1 MDRETLKYWLA
12 LNMVVGVGRT
22 LFHRLVQGMGS
33 PREVFLA
40 PRNELLRIQG
50 IGDKV
55 VGEIKSFDVDS
66 AAEREL
72 RLAEKENIRILTL
85 ESPEY
90 SPLLKSIYDPPPI
103 LYIQGKPLNTISLP
117 LAVVGTRTPSE
128 YGKLVAERLCLKLA
142 SGGFSIVSG
151 LARGIDTLAHKAA
164 LSVGAD
170 TIAVFGC
177 GLGHTYP
184 PENIKLRKQIVE
196 QGAILSEFPVFMR
209 PDRNNFP
216 ARNRILSGL
225 ALGTVVVEAA
235 EKSGALITADFALEQ
250 GREVFAVPG
259 NITSPKSRG
268 TNSLIKAGAK
278 LVDSPESILEEL
290 LPALGESLRAKKENG
305 EPKVKLD
312 NDQEERIFSLLS
324 LEGRHIDNLIENSN
338 LSPAQVSAT
347 LLQME
352 LRGLVR
358 QLSGKMYIS
367 NCGDEHN

>member
-22 LFHRLVQGMGS
+22 LFHRLVQGFGS
-33 PREVFLA
+33 PREVFSA
-40 PRNELLRIQG
+40 SRNDLLGIQG
-50 IGDKV
+50 LGDKV
-55 VGEIKSFDVDS
+55 IGEIKRFDVDS

-72 RLAEKENIRILTL
+72 RLADNEGLRILTL

-90 SPLLKSIYDPPPI
+90 SPLLQSIYDPPPI
-103 LYIQGKPLNTISLP
+103 LYIKGKPLNSISLP

-128 YGKLVAERLCLKLA
+128 YGKLIAERLCLKLA
-142 SGGFSIVSG
+142 SAGFSIISG

-164 LSVGAD
+164 LSAGAD

-184 PENIKLRKQIVE
+184 PENINLRKQIVE
-196 QGAILSEFPVFMR
+196 QGAIISEFPVFMR

-225 ALGTVVVEAA
+225 GLGTVVVEAA

-259 NITSPKSRG
+259 NITSPKSKG
-268 TNSLIKAGAK
+268 TNNLIKSGAK

-290 LPALGESLRAKKENG
+290 LPALGDSL
-305 EPKVKLD
+305 KVKLD
-312 NDQEERIFSLLS
+312 NKESRVKLDNDLEKKIFSLLS

-347 LLQME
+347 LLQLE
-352 LRGLVR
+352 LRGVVR

-367 NCGDEHN
+367 NCGDE

>member
-1 MDRETLKYWLA
+1 MDRESLKNWLA

-22 LFHRLVQGMGS
+22 LFHRLVQGFGS
-33 PREVFLA
+33 PGEVFSA
-40 PRNELLRIQG
+40 SRNDLLRIPG

-55 VGEIKSFDVDS
+55 VGEIKRFDVDS
-66 AAEREL
+66 AAEREI
-72 RLAEKENIRILTL
+72 RLAENEGLRILTL

-90 SPLLKSIYDPPPI
+90 STLLKTIYDPPPI
-103 LYIQGKPLNTISLP
+103 LYIKGKALNKIARP

-142 SGGFSIVSG
+142 SAGFSIISG
-151 LARGIDTLAHKAA
+151 LARGVDTLAHKAA
-164 LSVGAD
+164 LSAGAD

-184 PENIKLRKQIVE
+184 PENINLRKRIIE
-196 QGAILSEFPVFMR
+196 QGAIISEFPVLMR

-225 ALGTVVVEAA
+225 SLGTVVVEAA

-259 NITSPKSRG
+259 NITSPKSKG
-268 TNSLIKAGAK
+268 TNNLIKSGAK

-290 LPALGESLRAKKENG
+290 LPAFGESFKTKSESEG
-305 EPKVKLD
+305 PKTQLD
-312 NDQEERIFSLLS
+312 NEEEIKIFSLLS

-352 LRGLVR
+352 LRGIVR

-367 NCGDEHN
+367 NCGTE

>member
-22 LFHRLVQGMGS
+22 LFHRLVQGLGS
-33 PREVFLA
+33 PCEVFSA
-40 PRNELLRIQG
+40 PKSELLRIQG
-50 IGDKV
+50 
-55 VGEIKSFDVDS
+55 VGEKVAGEITHFDVDS
-66 AAEREL
+66 GAEREL
-72 RLAEKENIRILTL
+72 RLAEKEDIRILTL

-103 LYIQGKPLNTISLP
+103 LYIKGKALNTISLP

-128 YGKLVAERLCLKLA
+128 YGKLIAERLCLRLA
-142 SGGFSIVSG
+142 SAGFSIISG

-164 LSVGAD
+164 LSAGAD

-184 PENIKLRKQIVE
+184 PENIKLRKQIIE
-196 QGAILSEFPVFMR
+196 QGAILSEFPIFMR

-268 TNSLIKAGAK
+268 TNDLIKAGAK

-290 LPALGESLRAKKENG
+290 LPAFGESLKAKKEVV
-305 EPKVKLD
+305 ESQVKFD
-312 NDQEERIFSLLS
+312 NDQEKKIFSLLS
-324 LEGRHIDNLIENSN
+324 LEGRHIDSLIENSN

-347 LLQME
+347 LLQLE
-352 LRGLVR
+352 LRGLIR
-358 QLSGKMYIS
+358 QLSGKLYIS
-367 NCGDEHN
+367 NYRDE

>member
-22 LFHRLVQGMGS
+22 LFHRLVQGFGS
-33 PREVFLA
+33 PREVFSAAREDLQ
-40 PRNELLRIQG
+40 RIQG
-50 IGDKV
+50 VGRKV
-55 VGEIKSFDVDS
+55 VDEIKRFDVDL

-72 RLAEKENIRILTL
+72 RLADNEGLRVLTL

-103 LYIQGKPLNTISLP
+103 LYIKGKALNTIALP

-142 SGGFSIVSG
+142 SAGFSIISG

-164 LSVGAD
+164 LTAGAD

-184 PENIKLRKQIVE
+184 PENLNLRKQIVE
-196 QGAILSEFPVFMR
+196 QGAILSEFPVLMR

-250 GREVFAVPG
+250 GREVFAIPG
-259 NITSPKSRG
+259 NITSPKSKG
-268 TNSLIKAGAK
+268 TNNLIKSGAK

-290 LPALGESLRAKKENG
+290 LPALGESLKAQAEIEK
-305 EPKVKLD
+305 PKILLD
-312 NDQEERIFSLLS
+312 NDEEKKIFSLLS

-347 LLQME
+347 LLQLE
-352 LRGLVR
+352 LRGVVR

-367 NCGDEHN
+367 NCSDE

>member
-1 MDRETLKYWLA
+1 
-12 LNMVVGVGRT
+12 
-22 LFHRLVQGMGS
+22 
-33 PREVFLA
+33 
-40 PRNELLRIQG
+40 
-50 IGDKV
+50 
-55 VGEIKSFDVDS
+55 
-66 AAEREL
+66 
-72 RLAEKENIRILTL
+72 
-85 ESPEY
+85 
-90 SPLLKSIYDPPPI
+90 
-103 LYIQGKPLNTISLP
+103 
-117 LAVVGTRTPSE
+117 
-128 YGKLVAERLCLKLA
+128 
-142 SGGFSIVSG
+142 

-164 LSVGAD
+164 LSAGAD

-184 PENIKLRKQIVE
+184 PENIKLRKQIIE
-196 QGAILSEFPVFMR
+196 QGAILSEFPIFMR

-268 TNSLIKAGAK
+268 TNDLIKAGAK

-290 LPALGESLRAKKENG
+290 LPAFGESLKAKKEVV
-305 EPKVKLD
+305 ESQVKFD
-312 NDQEERIFSLLS
+312 NDQEKKIFSLLS
-324 LEGRHIDNLIENSN
+324 LEGRHIDSLIENSN

-347 LLQME
+347 LLQLE

-358 QLSGKMYIS
+358 QLSGKLYIS
-367 NCGDEHN
+367 NYRDE

>member
-22 LFHRLVQGMGS
+22 LFHRLVQSLGS
-33 PREVFLA
+33 PREVFSA
-40 PRNELLRIQG
+40 SRSELLGIHG
-50 IGDKV
+50 IGEKV
-55 VGEIKSFDVDS
+55 VGEIKRFDVDS
-66 AAEREL
+66 ATEREL
-72 RLAEKENIRILTL
+72 RLAEKEGVRILTL

-90 SPLLKSIYDPPPI
+90 STLLKSIYDPPPV
-103 LYIQGKPLNTISLP
+103 LYIKGKPLNTIDLP

-142 SGGFSIVSG
+142 SAGFSIVSG

-164 LSVGAD
+164 LSAGAD
-170 TIAVFGC
+170 TVAVFGC

-184 PENIKLRKQIVE
+184 PENIKLRNQIIE
-196 QGAILSEFPVFMR
+196 QGAILSEFPILMR

-268 TNSLIKAGAK
+268 TNDLIKAGAK
-278 LVDSPESILEEL
+278 LVDRPESVLEEL
-290 LPALGESLRAKKENG
+290 LPAFGESLKVKAEKVES
-305 EPKVKLD
+305 KVKLD
-312 NDQEERIFSLLS
+312 NDEEKQIFSLLS

-347 LLQME
+347 LLHLE

-358 QLSGKMYIS
+358 QLSGKMYVS
-367 NCGDEHN
+367 NFGDE

>member
-22 LFHRLVQGMGS
+22 LFHRLVQGLGS
-33 PREVFLA
+33 PRGVFLA
-40 PRNELLRIQG
+40 PINELLRIQG

-55 VGEIKSFDVDS
+55 AGEIKNFDVDS
-66 AAEREL
+66 TAEREL
-72 RLAEKENIRILTL
+72 RLVEKEGIRILTL

-90 SPLLKSIYDPPPI
+90 PSLLKSIYDPPPI
-103 LYIQGKPLNTISLP
+103 LYVQGKALNKISLP

-142 SGGFSIVSG
+142 SAGFSIISG

-164 LSVGAD
+164 LSAGAD

-196 QGAILSEFPVFMR
+196 QGTILSEFPVFMR

-268 TNSLIKAGAK
+268 TNDLIKTGAK
-278 LVDSPESILEEL
+278 LVDGPESILEEL
-290 LPALGESLRAKKENG
+290 LPALGESLKAKKESV

-312 NDQEERIFSLLS
+312 NDQEKKIFSLLS

-347 LLQME
+347 LLQLE

-367 NCGDEHN
+367 NCGDEYN

>member
-22 LFHRLVQGMGS
+22 LFHRLVQGFGS
-33 PREVFLA
+33 PREVFFTS
-40 PRNELLRIQG
+40 RSSLLRIQG

-55 VGEIKSFDVDS
+55 VGEIKRFDVDS

-72 RLAEKENIRILTL
+72 RLADNEGLRILTL

-103 LYIQGKPLNTISLP
+103 LYIKGKPLNTIALP

-142 SGGFSIVSG
+142 SAGFSIISG
-151 LARGIDTLAHKAA
+151 LARGIDTVAHKAA
-164 LSVGAD
+164 LSAGAD

-184 PENIKLRKQIVE
+184 QENINLRKQIVQ
-196 QGAILSEFPVFMR
+196 QGAILSEFPVLMR

-250 GREVFAVPG
+250 GREVFAIPG
-259 NITSPKSRG
+259 NITSPKSKG
-268 TNSLIKAGAK
+268 TNNLIKSGAK

-290 LPALGESLRAKKENG
+290 LPAFGESLKDRVKNET
-305 EPKVKLD
+305 PKIQLD
-312 NDQEERIFSLLS
+312 NDEEKKIYSLLS

-347 LLQME
+347 LLHLE
-352 LRGLVR
+352 LRGVVR

-367 NCGDEHN
+367 NCGIE

>member
-22 LFHRLVQGMGS
+22 LFHRLVQGLGS
-33 PREVFLA
+33 PRGVFSA
-40 PRNELLRIQG
+40 SRSDLLGIQG
-50 IGDKV
+50 IGGKIAS
-55 VGEIKSFDVDS
+55 EIKQFDVDS
-66 AAEREL
+66 SAEREL
-72 RLAEKENIRILTL
+72 RLAEKEGVRILTL
-85 ESPEY
+85 ESEEY

-103 LYIQGKPLNTISLP
+103 LYIQGKPLNTITLP

-128 YGKLVAERLCLKLA
+128 YERLVAERLCLKLA
-142 SGGFSIVSG
+142 SAGCGFIWW
-151 LARGIDTLAHKAA
+151 L
-164 LSVGAD
+164 D

-184 PENIKLRKQIVE
+184 PENINLRKQIVK
-196 QGAILSEFPVFMR
+196 QGAILSEFPILMR

-259 NITSPKSRG
+259 NITSPKSKG
-268 TNSLIKAGAK
+268 TNGLIKAGAK
-278 LVDSPESILEEL
+278 LVDGPGSILEEL
-290 LPALGESLRAKKENG
+290 LPALGESLKAKVEN
-305 EPKVKLD
+305 EELKVKLD
-312 NDQEERIFSLLS
+312 NDEEKKIFSLLS
-324 LEGRHIDNLIENSN
+324 LEGKHIDNLIENSN
-338 LSPAQVSAT
+338 LSPAQVSAK
-347 LLQME
+347 LLQLE

-367 NCGDEHN
+367 NCGDE

>member
-1 MDRETLKYWLA
+1 MDKETLKYWLA

-22 LFHRLVQGMGS
+22 LFHRLVQGLGS
-33 PREVFLA
+33 PREVFSA
-40 PRNELLRIQG
+40 PRSELLRIQG
-50 IGDKV
+50 LGEKV

-66 AAEREL
+66 VAEREL
-72 RLAEKENIRILTL
+72 RLADKEGVRILTL
-85 ESPEY
+85 ESLEY
-90 SPLLKSIYDPPPI
+90 PSLLKSIYDPPPI
-103 LYIQGKPLNTISLP
+103 LYVQGKALDSISLP

-128 YGKLVAERLCLKLA
+128 YGKLIAERLCLKLA
-142 SGGFSIVSG
+142 SAGFSIISG

-164 LSVGAD
+164 LSAGAD

-184 PENIKLRKQIVE
+184 PENIKLRQQIVD
-196 QGAILSEFPVFMR
+196 QGVIVSEFPIFMR

-250 GREVFAVPG
+250 GREVFAIPG
-259 NITSPKSRG
+259 NITSLKSRG
-268 TNSLIKAGAK
+268 TNNLIKAGAK

-290 LPALGESLRAKKENG
+290 LPAFGESLKAKKDSI
-305 EPKVKLD
+305 EPELD
-312 NDQEERIFSLLS
+312 NDQERKVFSLLS
-324 LEGRHIDNLIENSN
+324 LESRHIDNLIENSN

-347 LLQME
+347 LLQLE

-367 NCGDEHN
+367 NYGDE

>member
-22 LFHRLVQGMGS
+22 LFHRLVQGLGS
-33 PREVFLA
+33 PREVFSA
-40 PRNELLRIQG
+40 PRSELLRVQG
-50 IGDKV
+50 LGEKV
-55 VGEIKSFDVDS
+55 AGEIKRFDVDS

-72 RLAEKENIRILTL
+72 RLADKEGVRILTL

-103 LYIQGKPLNTISLP
+103 LYVQGKALDTISLP
-117 LAVVGTRTPSE
+117 LTVVGTRMPSD
-128 YGKLVAERLCLKLA
+128 YGKLIAERLCLKLA
-142 SGGFSIVSG
+142 SAGFSIISG

-164 LSVGAD
+164 LSAGAD

-184 PENIKLRKQIVE
+184 PENIKLRRQIVE
-196 QGAILSEFPVFMR
+196 QGAIVSEFPIFMR

-250 GREVFAVPG
+250 GREVFAIPG
-259 NITSPKSRG
+259 NITSLKSRG

-290 LPALGESLRAKKENG
+290 LPAYGESLKAKKENI
-305 EPKVKLD
+305 EPELD
-312 NDQEERIFSLLS
+312 NDQERKIFSLLS

-367 NCGDEHN
+367 NYGDE

>member
-22 LFHRLVQGMGS
+22 LFHRLVLGFGS
-33 PREVFLA
+33 PREVFCA
-40 PRNELLRIQG
+40 SRNDLLRIQG
-50 IGDKV
+50 IGGKV
-55 VGEIKSFDVDS
+55 AGEIKQFDVDS
-66 AAEREL
+66 SAEREL
-72 RLAEKENIRILTL
+72 RLAEKEGVRVLTR
-85 ESPEY
+85 ESEEY
-90 SPLLKSIYDPPPI
+90 SSLLESIYDPPPI
-103 LYIQGKPLNTISLP
+103 LYVQGKPLNSITLP

-128 YGKLVAERLCLKLA
+128 YGKLVAQRLCLKLA
-142 SGGFSIVSG
+142 SAGFSIVSG

-164 LSVGAD
+164 LAAGAD
-170 TIAVFGC
+170 TVAVFGC

-184 PENIKLRKQIVE
+184 PENLKLRQQIVE
-196 QGAILSEFPVFMR
+196 QGAIVSEFPMLMR

-216 ARNRILSGL
+216 ARNRVLSGL
-225 ALGTVVVEAA
+225 ALGTVVIEAA

-259 NITSPKSRG
+259 NITSSKSRG

-278 LVDSPESILEEL
+278 LVDGPGSILEEF
-290 LPALGESLRAKKENG
+290 LPALGESLQAKEE
-305 EPKVKLD
+305 EPKLD
-312 NDQEERIFSLLS
+312 NEEEKQIFSLLS
-324 LEGRHIDNLIENSN
+324 LESRHIDNLIENSS

-347 LLQME
+347 LLQLE

-367 NCGDEHN
+367 NCGDE

>member
-1 MDRETLKYWLA
+1 MDRDTLKYWLA
-12 LNMVVGVGRT
+12 LNNVVGVGRT
-22 LFHRLVQGMGS
+22 LFHRLVQAFGS
-33 PREVFLA
+33 PREVFSA
-40 PRNELLRIQG
+40 SKNDLLRVQG
-50 IGDKV
+50 LGDKV
-55 VGEIKSFDVDS
+55 AGEIKRFDIDS
-66 AAEREL
+66 SSEREL
-72 RLAEKENIRILTL
+72 RFAEKEGVRILTL

-90 SPLLKSIYDPPPI
+90 SSLLKSIFDPPPV
-103 LYIQGKPLNTISLP
+103 LYIQGKPLDKINLP

-142 SGGFSIVSG
+142 TAGFSIISG
-151 LARGIDTLAHKAA
+151 LARGVDTLAHKAA

-170 TIAVFGC
+170 TVAVFGC

-184 PENIKLRKQIVE
+184 PENIKLRQQIIA
-196 QGAILSEFPVFMR
+196 QGAVISEFPILMR

-225 ALGTVVVEAA
+225 SLGTVVVEAA

-259 NITSPKSRG
+259 NITSPNSRG
-268 TNSLIKAGAK
+268 TNELIKAGAK
-278 LVDSPESILEEL
+278 LVDRPESILEEL
-290 LPALGESLRAKKENG
+290 LPAYGESLLTKTGKEEAKI
-305 EPKVKLD
+305 KLD
-312 NDQEERIFSLLS
+312 NDEEKQVFSLLS
-324 LEGRHIDNLIENSN
+324 LEGRHIDNLIENTD

-347 LLQME
+347 LLHLE

-367 NCGDEHN
+367 NCGNE

>member
-1 MDRETLKYWLA
+1 MKY
-12 LNMVVGVGRT
+12 
-22 LFHRLVQGMGS
+22 S
-33 PREVFLA
+33 P
-40 PRNELLRIQG
+40 PQKSELLRVQG
-50 IGDKV
+50 LGEKV
-55 VGEIKSFDVDS
+55 AGEIKCFDVDS
-66 AAEREL
+66 VAEREL
-72 RLAEKENIRILTL
+72 RLADKEGVRILTL
-85 ESPEY
+85 ESAEY

-103 LYIQGKPLNTISLP
+103 LYVQGKALDTISLP

-128 YGKLVAERLCLKLA
+128 YGKLIAERLCLKLA
-142 SGGFSIVSG
+142 SAGFSIISG
-151 LARGIDTLAHKAA
+151 LARGIDTLSHKAA
-164 LSVGAD
+164 LSAGAN

-184 PENIKLRKQIVE
+184 PENIKLRQQIFE
-196 QGAILSEFPVFMR
+196 QGAIVSEFPIFMR

-250 GREVFAVPG
+250 GREVFAIPG
-259 NITSPKSRG
+259 NITSLKSRG

-290 LPALGESLRAKKENG
+290 LPAFGESLKAKKENIAP
-305 EPKVKLD
+305 ELD
-312 NDQEERIFSLLS
+312 NEQERKIFSLLS
-324 LEGRHIDNLIENSN
+324 LDGRHIDNLIENSN

-347 LLQME
+347 LLQLE

-367 NCGDEHN
+367 NCGDE

>member
-22 LFHRLVQGMGS
+22 LFHRLVQSFGS
-33 PREVFLA
+33 PREVFSA
-40 PRNELLRIQG
+40 SRNDLQRIHG
-50 IGDKV
+50 VGDKV
-55 VGEIKSFDVDS
+55 VGEIQRFDVDS
-66 AAEREL
+66 ASEREI
-72 RLAEKENIRILTL
+72 RLADNEGLRILTP
-85 ESPEY
+85 ESLEY

-103 LYIQGKPLNTISLP
+103 LYIKGKPLNAINLP

-142 SGGFSIVSG
+142 SAGFSIISG
-151 LARGIDTLAHKAA
+151 MARGIDTLAHKAA
-164 LSVGAD
+164 LTAGAD

-184 PENIKLRKQIVE
+184 PENINLRKQIVE
-196 QGAILSEFPVFMR
+196 QGAILSEFPVLMR

-259 NITSPKSRG
+259 NITSPKSKG
-268 TNSLIKAGAK
+268 TNDLIKSGAK

-290 LPALGESLRAKKENG
+290 LPALGESLKARIENE

-312 NDQEERIFSLLS
+312 NDVEKKIFSLLS
-324 LEGRHIDNLIENSN
+324 LESRHIDNLIENSN

-347 LLQME
+347 LLRLE
-352 LRGLVR
+352 LRGVVR
-358 QLSGKMYIS
+358 QLSGNMYIS
-367 NCGDEHN
+367 NCGDE